1 MGPFTE
7 SIRGDLA
14 AAGLMPDPLPGHSSV
29 NSRGEGVDPSVT
41 RRSAG
46 MDPEDADF
54 LLAGGW
60 SVVDIRW
67 GDEEN
72 GGLTAHRGVLHP
84 DDYVDR
90 DLLAALVFDRLGFTP
105 DEVESVYRVGGM
117 TGDQK
122 ALRSRIDARLLEVS
136 EAGGNM
142 LELAKALGW
151 TISPPPPSGKG
162 ETCRKMERALARA
175 VSARGVGGSE

>member
-41 RRSAG
+41 RRSAEL
-46 MDPEDADF
+46 DPEDADF
-54 LLAGGW
+54 MSAGGW

-72 GGLTAHRGVLHP
+72 GGLTSHRGVLHP
-84 DDYVDR
+84 DEYVDT
-90 DLLAALVFDRLGFTP
+90 DALADAVAHELGFTM
-105 DEVESVYRVGGM
+105 DEIRAAYRPGRPRADVL
-117 TGDQK
+117 D
-122 ALRSRIDARLLEVS
+122 LRARVDARLLEVA

-142 LELAKALGW
+142 VELGRALGW
-151 TISPPPPSGKG
+151 VMSPPTPSGGG
-162 ETCRKMERALARA
+162 ESCRNVERALARA
-175 VSARGVGGSE
+175 RAARDGKESV